1 MNVRSCP
8 ACLRAAVSHAER
20 LRDLLGR
27 LASEDPRRW
36 FFYRASE
43 VHVFV
48 RDIVLQVRKG
58 READEARG
66 AIVSYVA
73 DMHRNVATV
82 LCCATRLEC
91 CWADDTLPTPL
102 SPVRADAEAAPT
114 APSTEQ
120 RPWEDSTEIRA
131 RFQAGTELVEREAR
145 ALARRMDASSDT
157 LADLRAY
164 GREGL
169 LLAARSYDP
178 DGGIPE
184 QAWVTVRIRSAM
196 QDGMRQAR
204 GRHRAPAK
212 AIAIAHEP
220 ATAPSSPYER
230 VAAAEL
236 YALLRTALD
245 DHEPL
250 VERQLLERH
259 YFGGQSLEQAAREL
273 RLPTSTAARLRRQAL
288 DSLRRQLRP
297 SDTV

>member
-1 MNVRSCP
+1 
-8 ACLRAAVSHAER
+8 LER
-20 LRDLLGR
+20 R
-27 LASEDPRRW
+27 ASEDPRRW
-36 FFYRASE
+36 FFHRASE
-43 VHVFV
+43 VDVFV
-48 RDIVLQVRKG
+48 SGVVAEVRKG
-58 READEARG
+58 RGADEARG
-66 AIVSYVA
+66 ALVSYVA
-73 DMHRNVATV
+73 DMHRNIATV

-145 ALARRMDASSDT
+145 ALARRMDFSSDT
-157 LADLRAY
+157 LADLRAF

-169 LLAARSYDP
+169 LVAARSYDP

-184 QAWVTVRIRSAM
+184 QAWLTVRIRSAM
-196 QDGMRQAR
+196 KDGKRRIR
-204 GRHRAPAK
+204 GRPRAPAK

-220 ATAPSSPYER
+220 ATAPSSPYES
-230 VAAAEL
+230 VAASEL
-236 YALLRTALD
+236 YEQLRTVLD
-245 DHEPL
+245 NHEPL

-259 YFGGQSLEQAAREL
+259 YFGGQSLEQAASEL
-273 RLPTSTAARLRRQAL
+273 RLPTSTAARLRRRAL